1 MHRGCLHRFQRETKS
16 LLTSLSEEKDSALK
30 RIDTSME
37 QHIHLLHRRG
47 TLLKNKVI
55 DIYNEHVSKLESD
68 LEEVTTAMTCIVS
81 LKEFH
86 EKLIAQAQC
95 RDVGRGVADLDD
107 VFENVSRKIS
117 PSENHIVFEEKHGLD
132 RFRIAAKDLGRVRNS
147 RPTAPRA
154 EPDGGRDPPTR
165 TNSTTTPCTP
175 QASDSDASPAT
186 TSDRTALPGAD
197 RSATPT
203 PTTIHTPTPT
213 QPTLDINKNNSS
225 SAPDKPHQCP
235 ATRPKS
241 FDVTR
246 RKTKQP
252 RFVTASDARA
262 KQQLEPTVTII
273 RSNPTAV
280 DTYAKPRPAN
290 KMYHHLVYTSYDE
303 EELLRELQISR
314 RNNEDD
320 DVTPSQ

>member
-1 MHRGCLHRFQRETKS
+1 
-16 LLTSLSEEKDSALK
+16 
-30 RIDTSME
+30 ME

-165 TNSTTTPCTP
+165 TNSTTTPSTP

-186 TSDRTALPGAD
+186 TSDRTALPGGD
-197 RSATPT
+197 RSGSATP
-203 PTTIHTPTPT
+203 TPTPT

-235 ATRPKS
+235 RDASQVLRRDAPQDEAAALRHRERCTR
-241 FDVTR
+241 
-246 RKTKQP
+246 Q
-252 RFVTASDARA
+252 AAARA
-262 KQQLEPTVTII
+262 YSHYHPLQPDRSGHVRQTTPRQQDVP
-273 RSNPTAV
+273 P
-280 DTYAKPRPAN
+280 PG
-290 KMYHHLVYTSYDE
+290 VY
-303 EELLRELQISR
+303 ELR
-314 RNNEDD
+314 RGGAAA
-320 DVTPSQ
+320 

>member
-1 MHRGCLHRFQRETKS
+1 MASEYFIFFQRETKS
-16 LLTSLSEEKDSALK
+16 LLTSLSEEKDTALK

-37 QHIHLLHRRG
+37 QHIHTLHRRG

-55 DIYNEHVSKLESD
+55 DIYNEHVNKLEND

-95 RDVGRGVADLDD
+95 RDVARGVADLDD
-107 VFENVSRKIS
+107 VYENVSRKIS
-117 PSENHIVFEEKHGLD
+117 PSENHIVFEEQHGLD
-132 RFRIAAKDLGRVRNS
+132 KFKMAAKDLGRVRNS

-154 EPDGGRDPPTR
+154 EPDGGREPPTR
-165 TNSTTTPCTP
+165 SISTPTPSTP
-175 QASDSDASPAT
+175 QASDSDTSPAT
-186 TSDRTALPGAD
+186 CVARAEMRAETTS
-197 RSATPT
+197 
-203 PTTIHTPTPT
+203 TPTPT
-213 QPTLDINKNNSS
+213 QPSLDINKNNSC
-225 SAPDKPHQCP
+225 SAVDRPFQCP

-241 FDVTR
+241 FDMTK
-246 RKTKQP
+246 RKSKQP
-252 RFVTASDARA
+252 RFITASDARA
-262 KQQLEPTVTII
+262 KAQKEPTVTII

-280 DTYAKPRPAN
+280 DTYAAPRAAQTGRPTS

-303 EELLRELQISR
+303 EELLRELQSAR
-314 RNNEDD
+314 RADDDD